1 MREVNPKET
10 SRAQAFDL
18 WMKAPMPM
26 VTVFKTFDV
35 RRLVKVCRRD
45 GMKFNMLMCWCIAR
59 AASGISE
66 FFMLPVGDRLMA
78 FDRLAVNV
86 VVNTVD
92 GGINTCDIPFSED
105 LRQFND
111 SYLRLTRQVSESNEA
126 YNAGDN
132 YMVIGTSALSECEI
146 DGAVNIYA
154 GVYNNPFLVWG
165 KYRRRLFKTLLPVS
179 FQFHHTQMD
188 GNHAAAFLNAL
199 QTEFNHI

>member
-10 SRAQAFDL
+10 SRAQAFEL

-35 RRLVKVCRRD
+35 SRLVKVCRRD

-126 YNAGDN
+126 YNAGDD

-199 QTEFNHI
+199 QAEFNRI